1 MEPGEFDLIRE
12 IFAPLAAGN
21 SAALSLN
28 DDAAILP
35 QRDGWET
42 VVSTDTMVSGVHFLP
57 TENPGA
63 IARRLLRVNLSDIAA
78 MGAEPVGYFLNLSL
92 PSDALANWLTGFAVG
107 LKQDQEDFDVS
118 LLGGDTTSTP
128 GELTL
133 SVTMFAEVPAG
144 QGIQR
149 STAQPGDIVFV
160 SGVVGDAMLG
170 LQRMKEGAHTADKLV
185 QRFQLPQPRLSL
197 GRALRGVA
205 TAMADVSDGLIADLG
220 HICNASGLDVR
231 LMVSDI
237 PLSSGARAAASAG
250 QVSLAGLVS
259 GGDDYELVFAAP
271 RDYLDRVQ
279 QVSNNCGVPV
289 TRIGVL
295 VSGSGVVELVD
306 AEGDVITVET
316 PGYRHF

>member
-1 MEPGEFDLIRE
+1 MERGEFDLIRE

-21 SAALSLN
+21 SAALNLN
-28 DDAAILP
+28 DDAAIMP

-78 MGAEPVGYFLNLSL
+78 MGAEPVGYLLNLSL
-92 PSDALANWLTGFAVG
+92 PSDAGAHWLTGFAAG
-107 LKQDQEDFDVS
+107 LKRDQEDFDVS

-144 QGIQR
+144 QGIRR
-149 STAQPGDIVFV
+149 STAQAGDIVFV

-170 LQRMKEGAHTADKLV
+170 LQRMKERGETGDKLV

-220 HICNASGLDVR
+220 HICNASGLNARV
-231 LMVSDI
+231 LASDI

-250 QVSLAGLVS
+250 QVSLTGLVS
-259 GGDDYELVFAAP
+259 GGDDYELVFAASK
-271 RDYLDRVQ
+271 DYLNRVQ
-279 QVSNNCGVPV
+279 QVSGNCGVPV
-289 TRIGVL
+289 TRIGV
-295 VSGSGVVELVD
+295 VEPGDGVVELID
-306 AEGDVITVET
+306 SNGDLIPVET

>member
-1 MEPGEFDLIRE
+1 MESGEFDLIRK

-21 SAALSLN
+21 LAALNLT

-35 QRDGWET
+35 QREGWET

-78 MGAEPVGYFLNLSL
+78 MGAEPVGYLLNLSL
-92 PSDALANWLTGFAVG
+92 PSDAGAHWLTGFAAG

-133 SVTMFAEVPAG
+133 SATMFAEVPAG
-144 QGIQR
+144 QGIR
-149 STAQPGDIVFV
+149 RATAQAGDIVFV

-170 LQRMKEGAHTADKLV
+170 LQRMKERGETGDKLV

-220 HICNASGLDVR
+220 HICNASGLNARV
-231 LMVSDI
+231 LASDI

-250 QVSLAGLVS
+250 QVSLTGLVS
-259 GGDDYELVFAAP
+259 GGDDYELVFAASK
-271 RDYLDRVQ
+271 DYLNRVQ
-279 QVSNNCGVPV
+279 QVSGNCGVPV
-289 TRIGVL
+289 TRIGV
-295 VSGSGVVELVD
+295 VEPGDGVVELID
-306 AEGDVITVET
+306 SNGDLIPVET

>member
-1 MEPGEFDLIRE
+1 LETGEFDLIRE

-21 SAALSLN
+21 LAALNLT

-35 QRDGWET
+35 QREGWET

-78 MGAEPVGYFLNLSL
+78 MGAEPVGYLLNLSL
-92 PSDALANWLTGFAVG
+92 PSDAGAHWLTGFAAG

-144 QGIQR
+144 KGIRR
-149 STAQPGDIVFV
+149 STAQAGDIVFV

-170 LQRMKEGAHTADKLV
+170 LQRMKERGETGDKLV
-185 QRFQLPQPRLSL
+185 QRFRLPQPRLSL

-220 HICNASGLDVR
+220 HICNASGLNARV
-231 LMVSDI
+231 LASDI

-250 QVSLAGLVS
+250 QVSLTGLVS
-259 GGDDYELVFAAP
+259 GGDDYELVFAASK
-271 RDYLDRVQ
+271 DYLNRVQ
-279 QVSNNCGVPV
+279 QVSSNCGVPV
-289 TRIGVL
+289 TRIGV
-295 VSGSGVVELVD
+295 VEPGDGVVELID
-306 AEGDVITVET
+306 SDGDVIPVKT